1 MEEEK
6 SSFEDSPVQSGKGRV
21 PFDAVPNA
29 NTSIDQGQD
38 RGEIAEDSHIET
50 PSFGTSPINGER
62 PSALTKTRSQRSYA
76 GADGYTRFSEDQ
88 EKGANGAD
96 GEIPEAD
103 ADSEKKFE
111 VTWDGDNDPMSPK
124 SMSLARKWVIVL
136 VMASS
141 SLCVYVLSSFFS
153 SGFKHEI
160 ARGS

>member
-6 SSFEDSPVQSGKGRV
+6 SSFEDSPVESEKGRV

-38 RGEIAEDSHIET
+38 RGEIAEDSHIDT
-50 PSFGTSPINGER
+50 PSLVTSPIKGER

-88 EKGANGAD
+88 EKGASGAN

-103 ADSEKKFE
+103 VDSQKKFE
-111 VTWDGDNDPMSPK
+111 VTWDGDDDPMSPK

-141 SLCVYVLSSFFS
+141 SLCVYVLSSLLPS
-153 SGFKHEI
+153 DTMHEK
-160 ARGS
+160 ARVL